1 MVGKLLTENA
11 SLKPCGDELM
21 RQAICR
27 LRDRRAD
34 QGQHAGLL
42 LQRYLCEHATGED
55 GNPEEK
61 RAILGAAIRAAQ
73 NDDVQALYSEAYD
86 RWKQT
91 LPKGTCTFE
100 RQIDGRMI
108 VGLGSENV
116 LETGITLHHT
126 FGMPIIP
133 GSAVKGLAAH
143 YCNQIF
149 GSADESFK
157 KPSPEAERA
166 YHDYLKGKGPKPDD
180 NHHRL
185 LFGNTDDSGCVTFH
199 DAWYVPGSARAP
211 LCLDVMTPHHPRWL
225 DGSAPPTDFDSPTPV
240 PFLSVIGTFCFA
252 LSWNGPEI
260 DPSGAE
266 KWLAF
271 TRNLL
276 QRALA
281 DWGIGSKTT
290 NGYGR
295 LVEPGKTAHTDQ
307 ASTTEEKPLPE
318 AGAEV
323 EAVLLEEKTKKGR
336 WKARHLETGISGP
349 IQNSDAVPQDKKP
362 KDKVRLIVASSN
374 RKEIAFLFP
383 NKVVQDQS
391 SRPPADKKKG
401 KPPHKRQQ

>member
-126 FGMPIIP
+126 F
-133 GSAVKGLAAH
+133 
-143 YCNQIF
+143 
-149 GSADESFK
+149 
-157 KPSPEAERA
+157 
-166 YHDYLKGKGPKPDD
+166 
-180 NHHRL
+180 
-185 LFGNTDDSGCVTFH
+185 
-199 DAWYVPGSARAP
+199 
-211 LCLDVMTPHHPRWL
+211 
-225 DGSAPPTDFDSPTPV
+225 
-240 PFLSVIGTFCFA
+240 
-252 LSWNGPEI
+252 
-260 DPSGAE
+260 
-266 KWLAF
+266 
-271 TRNLL
+271 
-276 QRALA
+276 
-281 DWGIGSKTT
+281 
-290 NGYGR
+290 
-295 LVEPGKTAHTDQ
+295 
-307 ASTTEEKPLPE
+307 
-318 AGAEV
+318 
-323 EAVLLEEKTKKGR
+323 
-336 WKARHLETGISGP
+336 
-349 IQNSDAVPQDKKP
+349 
-362 KDKVRLIVASSN
+362 
-374 RKEIAFLFP
+374 
-383 NKVVQDQS
+383 
-391 SRPPADKKKG
+391 
-401 KPPHKRQQ
+401 